1 MLAPARVLV
10 RFSRPHT
17 IIATTLQALTMWL
30 IVVAPR
36 WPDLA
41 STLLL
46 GLTLSAC
53 LALNLFVV
61 GINQVVDVAIDRVN
75 KPWLPVAAA
84 TLSGRAAMWISLV
97 AGLYALAAAAA
108 AGPYLLATVA
118 LIMVIGAAYSLPP
131 LHLKRFPIAAALSI
145 ALARGLLANVGLA
158 LHYGQVY
165 GRPVPFGL
173 TLLIGL
179 FFFGFAV
186 VIALYKDMPDA
197 AGDRMY
203 QIETFTTRLGAAR
216 VLGLGRLLLTACY
229 ALPIGLALWQLPH
242 PQGFYLLLTH
252 AALIV
257 AFWAVSVRVDL
268 SSPRSIGTFYLTL
281 WTLFYAEFAVLGLY
295 AVTRSEAWA
304 LV

>member
-17 IIATTLQALTMWL
+17 IIATSLQVLMIWL
-30 IVVAPR
+30 VVVAPR
-36 WPDLA
+36 WPGLA
-41 STLLL
+41 TSALL

-61 GINQVVDVAIDRVN
+61 GINQVVDVDIDRVN

-84 TLSGRAAMWISLV
+84 TLSGRAALRISLA
-97 AGLYALAAAAA
+97 AGLYAVVAAAL
-108 AGPYLLATVA
+108 AGPYLLATVVV
-118 LIMVIGAAYSLPP
+118 IMVIGAAYSLPP
-131 LHLKRFPIAAALSI
+131 LHLKRFPVAAALSI

-158 LHYGQVY
+158 LHYGHVY
-165 GRPVPFGL
+165 ERPVPIGL
-173 TLLIGL
+173 ALLIGL

-197 AGDRMY
+197 AGDRLY

-216 VLGLGRLLLTACY
+216 VLGLGRLLLTLCY
-229 ALPIGLALWQLPH
+229 ALPIGLALWQLPQ
-242 PQGFYLLLTH
+242 PRALYLLLSH
-252 AALIV
+252 AALIA
-257 AFWAVSVRVDL
+257 AFWAVSTRVDL
-268 SSPRSIGTFYLTL
+268 SSPRSIGAFYQTL
-281 WTLFYAEFAVLGLY
+281 WTLFYVEFAVLGLY

>member
-1 MLAPARVLV
+1 MATLLRDLV

-17 IIATTLQALTMWL
+17 IIATSLQVLTMWL

-36 WPDLA
+36 RPDLSSA
-41 STLLL
+41 VLV

-61 GINQVVDVAIDRVN
+61 GVNQIVDVAIDRVN
-75 KPWLPVAAA
+75 KPWLPLAAA
-84 TLSGRAAMWISLV
+84 TMSRRSAVGISIGS
-97 AGLYALAAAAA
+97 GLYALLAAAV
-108 AGPYLLATVA
+108 AGPYLLAIVT
-118 LIMVIGAAYSLPP
+118 LIILIGSAYSLPP

-165 GRPVPFGL
+165 GRPVPMAL
-173 TLLIGL
+173 TILIGL
-179 FFFGFAV
+179 FFFGFGV

-203 QIETFTTRLGAAR
+203 RIETFTTRLGPAR

-229 ALPIGLALWQLPH
+229 ALPITMALWQLPH
-242 PQGFYLLLTH
+242 PQAIYLLISH
-252 AALIV
+252 ALLVA
-257 AFWAVSVRVDL
+257 AFWFVSVRVDL
-268 SSPRSIGTFYLTL
+268 TSQRSIGTFYLTL
-281 WTLFYAEFAVLGLY
+281 WALFYAEFAVLGLY
-295 AVTRSEAWA
+295 AVTRSVA
-304 LV
+304 